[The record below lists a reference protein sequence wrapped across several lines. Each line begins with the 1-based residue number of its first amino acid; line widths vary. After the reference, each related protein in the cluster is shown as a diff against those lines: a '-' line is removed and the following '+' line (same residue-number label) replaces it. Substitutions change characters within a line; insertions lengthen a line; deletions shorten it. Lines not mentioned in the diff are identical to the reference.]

1 MLLATGVSVAGHAIE
16 ITFHDAVV
24 IGLAIL
30 ISLAFWAVLHFSR
43 KRVVY
48 LSHSDATNQIMLE
61 LSRIAVALQDIANR
75 PADQFIASAVHRRE
89 QELQDEQ
96 ESRRS
101 QPPVHSE
108 SNIPAEH
115 VPESEQRQPRGMPYS
130 LFGR

>member
-1 MLLATGVSVAGHAIE
+1 MLSGTAVNVAGYAIE

-43 KRVVY
+43 RRVIHID
-48 LSHSDATNQIMLE
+48 HSEATNQIMLE

-75 PADQFIASAVHRRE
+75 PADQVIAATNYRE
-89 QELQDEQ
+89 REPERVPEPERQGETRT
-96 ESRRS
+96 S
-101 QPPVHSE
+101 PPIIPPEHESE
-108 SNIPAEH
+108 SE
-115 VPESEQRQPRGMPYS
+115 RRPRGMPYS